1 MVETTTDYVGENPM
15 EPKEFVTATAKPK
28 YQVEV
33 SFLGTADDQQV
44 EDEIVAILKR
54 NFLAKMTV
62 GNPESVALE
71 PSSEAEES

>member
-1 MVETTTDYVGENPM
+1 M
-15 EPKEFVTATAKPK
+15 EPKELVTATAKPK
-28 YQVEV
+28 YKVEV

-62 GNPESVALE
+62 CNPESTALG
-71 PSSEAEES
+71 SSPDTEKS

>member
-1 MVETTTDYVGENPM
+1 MVETTTDNVGEKPM
-15 EPKEFVTATAKPK
+15 EPKELVTATAKPK

-62 GNPESVALE
+62 GNPESVALG
-71 PSSEAEES
+71 PSSDAEES